1 METQKEPYGRQ
12 NSGLKDVHL
21 LIPGN
26 LSPYVAKGNSSF
38 RWN

>member
-12 NSGLKDVHL
+12 NNGLKDVHI

-26 LSPYVAKGNSSF
+26 MSLYMAKGN
-38 RWN
+38 